1 MDFKISSPGKLLIT
15 SEYYVTKG
23 SLALAIPTKF
33 RQSLD
38 FKYDNSNRLKWKS
51 YDKEN
56 DIWIDCEFELS
67 NFKITKNKNKHSKT
81 LQSILISAN
90 NINPEFLIN
99 NGGGLVTTQ
108 LNFSRKWGLGTS
120 STLINNISKW
130 ANIDPYELLWSNYK
144 GSGYDIACALA
155 KRPILYKLENNVPIV
170 KSIQFS
176 PDYTKNIFFIYL
188 NKKQDSNK
196 EIDKF
201 FELKISKQTINKL
214 SDLTLEFVNSKTLL
228 DFQNCIIKH
237 ENIIS
242 KTLKIDTIKNMY
254 FKDYEGQIKSLGAW
268 GGDFILAAGPV
279 NSKKYFYDK
288 GYNTVLNYKEI
299 F

>member
-99 NGGGLVTTQ
+99 KGGGLVTTQ

-214 SDLTLEFVNSKTLL
+214 SDLTIEFVNSKTLL

-242 KTLKIDTIKNMY
+242 KTLKVDTIKNMY

>member
-214 SDLTLEFVNSKTLL
+214 SDLTIEFVNSKTLL

-242 KTLKIDTIKNMY
+242 KTLKVDTIKNMY

-288 GYNTVLNYKEI
+288 GYNTVLNYKEM

>member
-38 FKYDNSNRLKWKS
+38 FKCDNSNRLKWKS

-214 SDLTLEFVNSKTLL
+214 SDLTIEFVNSKTLL

-254 FKDYEGQIKSLGAW
+254 FKDYEGEIKSLGAW

>member
-176 PDYTKNIFFIYL
+176 PDYTKNIYFIYL

-214 SDLTLEFVNSKTLL
+214 SDLTIEFVNSKTLL

-242 KTLKIDTIKNMY
+242 KTLKVDTIKNMY

>member
-176 PDYTKNIFFIYL
+176 PNYTKNIFFIYL

-214 SDLTLEFVNSKTLL
+214 SDLTIEFVNSKTLL

-242 KTLKIDTIKNMY
+242 KTLKVDTIKNMY
-254 FKDYEGQIKSLGAW
+254 FKDYEGEIKSLGAW

>member
-38 FKYDNSNRLKWKS
+38 FKCDNSNRLKWKS

-90 NINPEFLIN
+90 NINPEFLKN
-99 NGGGLVTTQ
+99 NGGGIVTTQ

-155 KRPILYKLENNVPIV
+155 KRPILYKLENNIPIV
-170 KSIQFS
+170 KSIHFS
-176 PDYTKNIFFIYL
+176 PDYTKNIFFVYL

-201 FELKISKQTINKL
+201 FELKISNQTINKL

-228 DFQNCIIKH
+228 DFQNCLIKH

-242 KTLKIDTIKNMY
+242 KTLKIDTIKNIY

-268 GGDFILAAGPV
+268 GGDFILAAGPL

>member
-1 MDFKISSPGKLLIT
+1 MDFKISSQGKLLIT

-38 FKYDNSNRLKWKS
+38 FKCDNSNRLKWKS

-67 NFKITKNKNKHSKT
+67 NFEITKNKNKHSKT

-214 SDLTLEFVNSKTLL
+214 SDLTIEFVNSKTLL

>member
-38 FKYDNSNRLKWKS
+38 FKCDNSNRLKWKS

-67 NFKITKNKNKHSKT
+67 NFEITKNKNKHSKT

-176 PDYTKNIFFIYL
+176 PDYTKNIFFVYL

-201 FELKISKQTINKL
+201 FGLKISKQTINKL

-268 GGDFILAAGPV
+268 GGDFILAAGPL
-279 NSKKYFYDK
+279 NSKKYFYNK
-288 GYNTVLNYKEI
+288 GYKTVLNYKEI

>member
-38 FKYDNSNRLKWKS
+38 FKCDNSNRLKWKS

-99 NGGGLVTTQ
+99 NRGGLVTTQ

-214 SDLTLEFVNSKTLL
+214 SDLTIEFVNSKTLL

>member
-38 FKYDNSNRLKWKS
+38 FKCDNSNRLKWKS

-214 SDLTLEFVNSKTLL
+214 SDLTIEFVNSKTLL

-242 KTLKIDTIKNMY
+242 KTLKVDTIKNMY
-254 FKDYEGQIKSLGAW
+254 FKDYEGEIKSLGAW

>member
-67 NFKITKNKNKHSKT
+67 NFEITKNKNKHSKT

-214 SDLTLEFVNSKTLL
+214 SDLTIEFVNSKTLL

-242 KTLKIDTIKNMY
+242 KTLKVDTIKNMY

>member
-38 FKYDNSNRLKWKS
+38 FKCDNSNRLKWKS

-99 NGGGLVTTQ
+99 NRGGLVTTQ

-176 PDYTKNIFFIYL
+176 PDYNKNIFFIYL

-214 SDLTLEFVNSKTLL
+214 SDLTIEFVNSKTLL

>member
-38 FKYDNSNRLKWKS
+38 FKCDNSNRLKWKS

-67 NFKITKNKNKHSKT
+67 NFEITKNKNKHSKT

-90 NINPEFLIN
+90 NINPEFLKN
-99 NGGGLVTTQ
+99 NGGGLVTTH

-176 PDYTKNIFFIYL
+176 PDYTKNIFFVYL

-201 FELKISKQTINKL
+201 FGLKISKQTINKL
-214 SDLTLEFVNSKTLL
+214 SDLTIEFVNSKTLL

>member
-38 FKYDNSNRLKWKS
+38 FKCDNSNRLKWKS

-67 NFKITKNKNKHSKT
+67 NFEITKNKNKHSKT

-90 NINPEFLIN
+90 NINPKFLIN

-176 PDYTKNIFFIYL
+176 PDYNKNIFFIYL

-214 SDLTLEFVNSKTLL
+214 SDLTIEFVNSKTLL

>member
-38 FKYDNSNRLKWKS
+38 FKCDNSNRLKWKS

-67 NFKITKNKNKHSKT
+67 NFEITKNKNKHSTT

-90 NINPEFLIN
+90 NINPEFLKN

-155 KRPILYKLENNVPIV
+155 KRPILYKLENNIPIV
-170 KSIQFS
+170 KSIHFS
-176 PDYTKNIFFIYL
+176 PDYTKNIFFVYL

-201 FELKISKQTINKL
+201 FELKISNQTINKL

-228 DFQNCIIKH
+228 DFQNCLIKH

-242 KTLKIDTIKNMY
+242 KTLKIDTIKNIY

>member
-1 MDFKISSPGKLLIT
+1 
-15 SEYYVTKG
+15 
-23 SLALAIPTKF
+23 
-33 RQSLD
+33 
-38 FKYDNSNRLKWKS
+38 
-51 YDKEN
+51 EN
-56 DIWIDCEFELS
+56 DLWIHCEFELS
-67 NFKITKNKNKHSKT
+67 GFKITKNKNKFSKT

-90 NINPEFLIN
+90 KINPMFLKN
-99 NGGGLVTTQ
+99 NCGGSVSTH
-108 LNFSRKWGLGTS
+108 LNFSKKWGLGTS

-155 KRPILYKLENNVPIV
+155 KTPILYKLEDSIPIA
-170 KSIQFS
+170 KSVQFN
-176 PDYTKNIFFIYL
+176 PDYTKNIFFVYL

-201 FELKISKQTINKL
+201 FEMKISDLKIKKL

-228 DFQNCIIKH
+228 DFQNCIKKH

-242 KTLKIDTIKNMY
+242 ETLKTTPVKNKY
-254 FKDYEGQIKSLGAW
+254 FKDYKGQIKSLGAW
-268 GGDFILAAGPV
+268 GGDFILAAGPT
-279 NSKKYFYDK
+279 NSNEYFYNK
-288 GYNTVLNYKEI
+288 GYKTIFNYKEM

>member
-38 FKYDNSNRLKWKS
+38 FKCDNSNRLKWKS

-90 NINPEFLIN
+90 NINPKFLIN

-130 ANIDPYELLWSNYK
+130 AYIDPYELLWSNYK

-176 PDYTKNIFFIYL
+176 PDYNKNIFFIYL

-214 SDLTLEFVNSKTLL
+214 SDLTIEFVNSKTLL

>member
-15 SEYYVTKG
+15 TEYYVTKG

-67 NFKITKNKNKHSKT
+67 NFEITKNKNKHSKT

-214 SDLTLEFVNSKTLL
+214 SDLTIEFVNSKTLL

>member
-214 SDLTLEFVNSKTLL
+214 SDLTIEFVNSKTLL

>member
-38 FKYDNSNRLKWKS
+38 FKCDNSNRLKWKS

-67 NFKITKNKNKHSKT
+67 NFEITKNKNKHSKT

-90 NINPEFLIN
+90 NINPKFLIN

-214 SDLTLEFVNSKTLL
+214 SDLTIEFVNSKTLL

>member
-214 SDLTLEFVNSKTLL
+214 SDLTIEFVNSKTLL

-242 KTLKIDTIKNMY
+242 KTLKVDTIKNMY
-254 FKDYEGQIKSLGAW
+254 FKDYEGEIKSLGAW

>member
-38 FKYDNSNRLKWKS
+38 FKCDNSNRLKWKS

-67 NFKITKNKNKHSKT
+67 NFEITKNKNKHSKT

-214 SDLTLEFVNSKTLL
+214 SDLTIEFVNSKTLL

>member
-38 FKYDNSNRLKWKS
+38 FKCDNSNRLKWKS

-67 NFKITKNKNKHSKT
+67 NFEITKNKNKHSKT

-90 NINPEFLIN
+90 NINPEFLKN
-99 NGGGLVTTQ
+99 NGGGLVTTH

-130 ANIDPYELLWSNYK
+130 ANIDPYELLWLNYK

-288 GYNTVLNYKEI
+288 GYKTVLNYKEI

>member
-38 FKYDNSNRLKWKS
+38 FKCDNSNRLKWKS

-67 NFKITKNKNKHSKT
+67 NFMITKNKNKHSKT

-90 NINPEFLIN
+90 NINPKFLIN

-176 PDYTKNIFFIYL
+176 PDYNKNIFFIYL

-214 SDLTLEFVNSKTLL
+214 SDLTIEFVNSKTLL

-268 GGDFILAAGPV
+268 GGDLF
-279 NSKKYFYDK
+279 
-288 GYNTVLNYKEI
+288 
-299 F
+299 

>member
-214 SDLTLEFVNSKTLL
+214 SDLTIEFVNSKTLL

-242 KTLKIDTIKNMY
+242 KTLKVDTIKNMY

>member
-38 FKYDNSNRLKWKS
+38 FKCDNSNRLKWKS

-90 NINPEFLIN
+90 NINPKFLIN

-214 SDLTLEFVNSKTLL
+214 SDLTIEFVNSKTLL

-242 KTLKIDTIKNMY
+242 KTLKVDTIKNMY
-254 FKDYEGQIKSLGAW
+254 FKDYEGEIKSLGAW

>member
-176 PDYTKNIFFIYL
+176 PDYTKNIFFVYL

-214 SDLTLEFVNSKTLL
+214 SDLTIEFVNSKTLL

-242 KTLKIDTIKNMY
+242 KTLKVDTIKNMY

>member
-242 KTLKIDTIKNMY
+242 KTLKVDTIKNMY

>member
-38 FKYDNSNRLKWKS
+38 FKCDNSNRLKWKS

-214 SDLTLEFVNSKTLL
+214 SDLTIEFVNSKTLL

>member
-38 FKYDNSNRLKWKS
+38 FKCDNSNRLKWKS

-90 NINPEFLIN
+90 NINPKFLIN

-176 PDYTKNIFFIYL
+176 PDYNKNIFFIYL

-214 SDLTLEFVNSKTLL
+214 SDLTIEFVNSKTLL

>member
-38 FKYDNSNRLKWKS
+38 FKCDNSNRLKWKS

-67 NFKITKNKNKHSKT
+67 NFEITKNKNKHSTT

-90 NINPEFLIN
+90 NINPEFLKN

-155 KRPILYKLENNVPIV
+155 KRPILYKLENNIPIV
-170 KSIQFS
+170 K
-176 PDYTKNIFFIYL
+176 Y
-188 NKKQDSNK
+188 
-196 EIDKF
+196 
-201 FELKISKQTINKL
+201 KIIVVL
-214 SDLTLEFVNSKTLL
+214 A
-228 DFQNCIIKH
+228 
-237 ENIIS
+237 IS
-242 KTLKIDTIKNMY
+242 
-254 FKDYEGQIKSLGAW
+254 
-268 GGDFILAAGPV
+268 
-279 NSKKYFYDK
+279 
-288 GYNTVLNYKEI
+288 
-299 F
+299 

>member
-38 FKYDNSNRLKWKS
+38 FKCDNSNRLKWKS

-90 NINPEFLIN
+90 NINPKFLIN

-214 SDLTLEFVNSKTLL
+214 SDLTIEFVNSKTLL

-242 KTLKIDTIKNMY
+242 KTLKVDTIKNMY

>member
-120 STLINNISKW
+120 STLINNISKC

-214 SDLTLEFVNSKTLL
+214 SDLTIEFVNSKTLL

-242 KTLKIDTIKNMY
+242 KTLKVDTIKNMY

>member
-38 FKYDNSNRLKWKS
+38 FKCDNSNRLKWKS

-214 SDLTLEFVNSKTLL
+214 SDLTIEFVNSKTLL

-242 KTLKIDTIKNMY
+242 KTLKVDTIKNMY

>member
-155 KRPILYKLENNVPIV
+155 KTPILYKLENNTPIA
-170 KSIQFS
+170 KSVQFN
-176 PDYTKNIFFIYL
+176 PDYTKNIFFVYL

-201 FELKISKQTINKL
+201 FEMKISDLKIKKL

-228 DFQNCIIKH
+228 DLQNCIKKH

-242 KTLKIDTIKNMY
+242 ETLKTIPVKNKY
-254 FKDYEGQIKSLGAW
+254 FNDYKGEIKSLGAW
-268 GGDFILAAGPV
+268 GGDFILAAGPI
-279 NSKKYFYDK
+279 NSKKYFYEK
-288 GYNTVLNYKEI
+288 GYKTVFNFKEI

>member
-90 NINPEFLIN
+90 NINPKFLIN

-214 SDLTLEFVNSKTLL
+214 SDLTIEFVNSKTLL

-242 KTLKIDTIKNMY
+242 KTLKVDTIKNMY

>member
-38 FKYDNSNRLKWKS
+38 FKCDNSNRLKWKS

-90 NINPEFLIN
+90 NINPEFLKN
-99 NGGGLVTTQ
+99 NGGGLVTTH

-176 PDYTKNIFFIYL
+176 PDYNKNIFFIYL

-214 SDLTLEFVNSKTLL
+214 SDLTIEFVNSKTLL